1 MKNTWNTYKKK
12 IFLILYLLPMIGMT
26 LGISAVPDMTLKQ
39 KLILLVIMYVMS
51 GLFIFFVYLAINKI
65 IKSILND

>member
-39 KLILLVIMYVMS
+39 KLILLVIMYVMN

-65 IKSILND
+65 IKSIFND

>member
-26 LGISAVPDMTLKQ
+26 LGISAVPDMR
-39 KLILLVIMYVMS
+39 
-51 GLFIFFVYLAINKI
+51 
-65 IKSILND
+65 